1 MLRGLTR
8 LLGSLVLLLIVAA
21 LLAAAWVA
29 LRVVRFEQVEDFD
42 TMRSKVTTL
51 GGMAEGAK
59 ASSAERPN
67 VVLIVFDD
75 LGYGDLGAYR
85 SSAPATP
92 RLDRLATQGAVF
104 ESYYSPMPYCTPARA
119 GLLTGRWPIRTGLTH
134 VVFPEGHPIDSLQRF
149 SGGPVRLPADEITLA
164 EALGAAG
171 YDTAMVGK
179 WHLGDAK
186 PSLPNDLGFD
196 RYFGVLHSN
205 DMSPLPLWRDRRIVE
220 ADPVDQGTL
229 TRKYTDEAVA
239 FIEAERGGPFFLYVA
254 HSFPHVPLHASPEQA
269 GKSASGL
276 YGDVIADLDAS
287 TGAILDALE
296 RRGLTRRTLVLV
308 TSDNGPW
315 YQGSPGAVRGRKND
329 VFEGGM
335 RVPLLARWPGR
346 IPAGQRIE
354 AVAAGVDLFP
364 TVLARAGVPLPA
376 DRIVDGIDL
385 WPVLTARAS
394 PPERPI
400 WYYQGS
406 SLLAVRSG
414 RWKAHRRH
422 GVFGGF
428 AANWPLVP
436 LAPQGPWLF
445 DLERD
450 PDESYDVSQKNPEQ
464 LEQLL
469 EAMRA
474 LEAELAVNPR
484 GWTAARTAPARAAQ
498 PPAQ

>member
-1 MLRGLTR
+1 VLRGLTR
-8 LLGSLVLLLIVAA
+8 LLGSLVLLL
-21 LLAAAWVA
+21 LAAALIAAVWAA
-29 LRVVRFEQVEDFD
+29 LRVMRFEQVEDFD
-42 TMRSKVTTL
+42 AMRSKVTAL
-51 GGMAEGAK
+51 GAMADAAK
-59 ASSAERPN
+59 ASEAERPN

-75 LGYGDLGAYR
+75 LGQGDLGAYR

-149 SGGPVRLPADEITLA
+149 GGGPVRLPADEITLA

-171 YDTAMVGK
+171 YETAMVGK

-196 RYFGVLHSN
+196 RFLGVLYSN
-205 DMSPLPLWRDRRIVE
+205 DMSPLALWRDREIVE
-220 ADPVDQGTL
+220 PDPVDQRSL
-229 TRKYTDEAVA
+229 TRKYTEGAVA
-239 FIEAERGGPFFLYVA
+239 FVEEERERPFFLYVA
-254 HSFPHVPLHASPEQA
+254 HSFPHIPLHASPEQA

-276 YGDVIADLDAS
+276 YGDVVADLDAS

-296 RRGLTRRTLVLV
+296 RRGLTRKTLVLV

-315 YQGSPGAVRGRKND
+315 YEGSAAGLRGRKND

-335 RVPLLARWPGR
+335 RVPLVARWPGR

-354 AVAAGVDLFP
+354 DVAAGVDLFP
-364 TVLARAGVPLPA
+364 TLLARAGVPLPA
-376 DRIVDGIDL
+376 DRIVDGVDL
-385 WPVLTARAS
+385 WPLLTARAS
-394 PPERPI
+394 APERPI
-400 WYYQGS
+400 WYYQGDD
-406 SLLAVRSG
+406 LLAVRIG

-422 GVFGGF
+422 GVYGGF
-428 AANWPLVP
+428 PLSWSVAP

-445 DLERD
+445 DLARD

-464 LEQLL
+464 LEKLL
-469 EAMRA
+469 AAMR
-474 LEAELAVNPR
+474 EFESDLAVDPR
-484 GWTAARTAPARAAQ
+484 GWKR
-498 PPAQ
+498 